1 MKWGG
6 CSRRLQY
13 GLLQYNVE
21 GKGAINE
28 VREVNEERDRKEVIK
43 EGIRVKGKVRGSL
56 GRDGTER

>member
-43 EGIRVKGKVRGSL
+43 EGVRVKVR
-56 GRDGTER
+56 RR